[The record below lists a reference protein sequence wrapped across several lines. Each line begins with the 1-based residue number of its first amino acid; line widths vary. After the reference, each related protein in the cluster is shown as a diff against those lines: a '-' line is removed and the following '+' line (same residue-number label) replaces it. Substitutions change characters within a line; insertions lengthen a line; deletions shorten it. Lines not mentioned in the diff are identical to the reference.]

1 MPMRFLILCLLM
13 LCASCKS
20 DAQPFVVYQ
29 QAAVMPQ
36 VTAGNASLAADF
48 ATQFEKITGR
58 KPDVVQSASGESPI
72 IELSLSKINGFSL
85 TQTGNKLIIS
95 GANQND
101 IAAGMAYFLAEY
113 AGRLVIDNHAAHAR
127 EIIIP
132 KGLQCKQE
140 YAFAYREPYFLDNL
154 KEDFRKWNNT
164 QTLDDN
170 WALWGHNIGKKIK
183 VTEPMLALVDG
194 KHNEEQL
201 CFSSPEMEAAL
212 TAFISDNENGAHRQ
226 KFMIMPND
234 NTLVCQCSSCKA
246 KGNTKNN
253 AGPAVFSLM
262 NRLAKQFPEQ
272 EFFSTAYMTT
282 EKAPKFSLEPNCGIM
297 ISTMSFQKGVVIEKS
312 AIQGKVDKT
321 FAEWKKVT
329 DKIYLWDYA
338 INFDNYFDAYPTL
351 LIAQQNLKYYKN
363 LGVQGVFMHGNE
375 EGYSAFGDLKAYIY
389 AQLLQNPD
397 IDVQKHIK
405 LFFENKYPAVSSLL
419 FDYYIKIEQRALQS
433 VKPLDIYGGISQSY
447 KKYLDDAELKTFY
460 EALADKAAMLDE
472 KEQAMLNPLLAS
484 LAFQRLEVMRTNGF
498 EANGYGDYNYDD
510 GSVKIKPQVSQLL
523 NAFEKY
529 AKTAKLNVYNEQGFN
544 IFDYY
549 KLWEN
554 NIIKLGYKSLFY
566 GKPIRSR
573 FEPEEDYPNVQILN
587 DGNIGFNDYYT
598 NWFIATKNSIALE
611 VNPKDV
617 KESKVVEM
625 SFLKDVRHKI
635 FLPEKVTVKIDGRK
649 YEASVSM
656 NDRLDMRKVTVSI
669 PIEIKRDDKL
679 VIIEVTKYKEYKN
692 KSVACDEVYFK

>member
-1 MPMRFLILCLLM
+1 M
-13 LCASCKS
+13 
-20 DAQPFVVYQ
+20 
-29 QAAVMPQ
+29 
-36 VTAGNASLAADF
+36 
-48 ATQFEKITGR
+48 
-58 KPDVVQSASGESPI
+58 
-72 IELSLSKINGFSL
+72 
-85 TQTGNKLIIS
+85 
-95 GANQND
+95 
-101 IAAGMAYFLAEY
+101 
-113 AGRLVIDNHAAHAR
+113 
-127 EIIIP
+127 
-132 KGLQCKQE
+132 
-140 YAFAYREPYFLDNL
+140 
-154 KEDFRKWNNT
+154 
-164 QTLDDN
+164 
-170 WALWGHNIGKKIK
+170 
-183 VTEPMLALVDG
+183 
-194 KHNEEQL
+194 
-201 CFSSPEMEAAL
+201 
-212 TAFISDNENGAHRQ
+212 
-226 KFMIMPND
+226 
-234 NTLVCQCSSCKA
+234 
-246 KGNTKNN
+246 
-253 AGPAVFSLM
+253 
-262 NRLAKQFPEQ
+262 
-272 EFFSTAYMTT
+272 
-282 EKAPKFSLEPNCGIM
+282 
-297 ISTMSFQKGVVIEKS
+297 
-312 AIQGKVDKT
+312 
-321 FAEWKKVT
+321 T

-351 LIAQQNLKYYKN
+351 LIAQQNLKYYKK

-419 FDYYIKIEQRALQS
+419 YDYYIKIEQRALQS

-460 EALADKAAMLDE
+460 EALADKAATLDE

-549 KLWEN
+549 KQWEN
-554 NIIKLGYKSLFY
+554 NIIKPGYKSLFY

-587 DGNIGFNDYYT
+587 DGNIGFNDYYN
-598 NWFIATKNSIALE
+598 NWFIATRNSIALE
-611 VNPKDV
+611 VQAKDV
-617 KESKVVEM
+617 KGAKVVEM

-649 YEASVSM
+649 YEAFVPM
-656 NDRLDMRKVTVSI
+656 NDRLDMHKVTVSI
-669 PIEIKRDDKL
+669 PIEIKHDDKL
-679 VIIEVTKYKEYKN
+679 ILIEVTKYKEYKN